1 MWSKWSLGF
10 FFKFGVNILRIVKL
24 EKKKPSIL
32 KILEQT
38 ALHNS
43 GAAVGC
49 GWDPDLENE
58 LFFGYNYLINSLLF
72 VIGIS
77 IAVFCIID

>member
-1 MWSKWSLGF
+1 M
-10 FFKFGVNILRIVKL
+10 
-24 EKKKPSIL
+24 EKKNPSIL

-38 ALHNS
+38 ALRNS
-43 GAAVGC
+43 GAAVDC

-58 LFFGYNYLINSLLF
+58 LFFFGYNYLINSLLF